1 MKSMVVALLMT
12 IISFACFAQDSVE
25 YRACSSKANT
35 QSEMTACASEEAA
48 RVDAKLKT
56 TYRALLARL
65 TSQPEALAKVKAAE
79 RAWISYRD
87 GYIEATYPAENKA
100 TEYGSIYPFE
110 VNLLRARL
118 TQRQIVA
125 LEDMLQHYKPR

>member
-1 MKSMVVALLMT
+1 MRLIANLGGNEMNSLVAALLMT
-12 IISFACFAQDSVE
+12 IISSACFAQDSVE

-56 TYRALLARL
+56 TYRALLARV

-79 RAWISYRD
+79 MSLDLLPRRLYRSYLP
-87 GYIEATYPAENKA
+87 G
-100 TEYGSIYPFE
+100 
-110 VNLLRARL
+110 
-118 TQRQIVA
+118 
-125 LEDMLQHYKPR
+125 